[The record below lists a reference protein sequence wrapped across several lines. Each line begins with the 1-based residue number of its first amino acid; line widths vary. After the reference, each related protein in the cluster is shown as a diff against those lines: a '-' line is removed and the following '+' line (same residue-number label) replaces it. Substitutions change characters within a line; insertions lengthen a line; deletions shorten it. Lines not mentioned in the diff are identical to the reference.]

1 MALQDLIQSLAPEA
15 RRVYDSLVEK
25 AEQTTGEMKDD
36 ATWWTV
42 YLDNARLPDMSKA
55 SFQAYLAVL
64 SKAGLYEIEDS
75 YAFGYVLT
83 DKDLSLSC

>member
-1 MALQDLIQSLAPEA
+1 MALHDLVETLSPEA

-25 AEQTTGEMKDD
+25 AEYTTDNTKDD
-36 ATWWTV
+36 ATWWGV
-42 YLDNARLPDMSKA
+42 YLDNAHLSDMPRA

-64 SKAGLYEIEDS
+64 SKAGLYEIEDN

-83 DKDLSLSC
+83 DRQVTPSP